1 MWVGMVTDGAV
12 SSPPVPRPKRYE
24 TNSEEMQVVIRQQ
37 KDFWSGV
44 MFFALGVLFIIW
56 SREYQF
62 GSAQRM
68 GPGYFPTILGFLMAF
83 LGIVVALPALSK
95 KSPVVH
101 VDKIGWRGLIIVLG
115 AVLLYALTLLRLGF
129 VVSLVLLMVISATAS
144 SEFNWKETILS
155 TLVLGVFSYL
165 AFVKGLEL
173 QFPVWPPFLT
183 GQ

>member
-1 MWVGMVTDGAV
+1 M
-12 SSPPVPRPKRYE
+12 
-24 TNSEEMQVVIRQQ
+24 IRQH

-62 GSAQRM
+62 GTAQRM

-83 LGIVVALPALSK
+83 LGILVALPAVSK
-95 KSPVVH
+95 KSPIVH
-101 VDKIGWRGLIIVLG
+101 VEKIGWRGLIIVLG
-115 AVLLYALTLLRLGF
+115 SVLIYALTLLRLGF
-129 VVSLVLLMVISATAS
+129 VVSLVLLVMLSSTAS
-144 SEFNWKETILS
+144 TEYRWKESIFATIF
-155 TLVLGVFSYL
+155 LGIFCYF

>member
-1 MWVGMVTDGAV
+1 M
-12 SSPPVPRPKRYE
+12 
-24 TNSEEMQVVIRQQ
+24 IRQH

-83 LGIVVALPALSK
+83 LGIVVAVPALSK

-101 VDKIGWRGLIIVLG
+101 VEKIGWRGLIIVLG

-129 VVSLVLLMVISATAS
+129 VVSLVLLMVISAMAS
-144 SEFNWKETILS
+144 SEFNWKETIIS

-165 AFVKGLEL
+165 AFVKGLNL
-173 QFPVWPPFLT
+173 QFAVWPPFLT
-183 GQ
+183 N

>member
-1 MWVGMVTDGAV
+1 M
-12 SSPPVPRPKRYE
+12 
-24 TNSEEMQVVIRQQ
+24 IRQH

>member
-1 MWVGMVTDGAV
+1 M
-12 SSPPVPRPKRYE
+12 
-24 TNSEEMQVVIRQQ
+24 IRQH

-44 MFFALGVLFIIW
+44 MFFGLGVLFIVW

-62 GSAQRM
+62 GTAQRM
-68 GPGYFPTILGFLMAF
+68 GPGYFPTILGYLMAF
-83 LGIVVALPALSK
+83 LGIVVALPAFSK
-95 KSPVVH
+95 KSPIVH
-101 VDKIGWRGLIIVLG
+101 VEKIGWRGLLIVLG

-129 VVSLVLLMVISATAS
+129 VVSLILLMIMSATAH
-144 SEFNWKETILS
+144 SEFRWKETIIS
-155 TLVLGVFSYL
+155 TVVLGIFSYL